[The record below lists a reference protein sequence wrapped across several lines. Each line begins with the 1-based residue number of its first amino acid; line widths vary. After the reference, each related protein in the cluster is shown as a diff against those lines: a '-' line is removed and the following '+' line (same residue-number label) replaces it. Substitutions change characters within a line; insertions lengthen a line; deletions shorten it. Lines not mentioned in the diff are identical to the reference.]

1 MTEIVCILDRSGSMH
16 SLQTEVIG
24 SFNSFV
30 EEQRRLLKDRSN
42 TLTLVLFDDKYEMVY
57 ERVPLEFVPK
67 LTSSTYFTRGMTS
80 LFDAIGKTV
89 NSINPDKS
97 KVLVLIQTD
106 GQENSSKEYKSDQVK
121 ELIKSKERFGWQF
134 NFVGAGP
141 EAFEQGQHF
150 NGVIS
155 SANQMYTTNTARG
168 MREGFNFMNNQSVAY
183 CNSR

>member
-30 EEQRRLLKDRSN
+30 EEQRKILKDRSN

-57 ERVPLEFVPK
+57 ERIPLEFVPK
-67 LTSSTYFTRGMTS
+67 LTASTYFTRGMTS

-89 NSINPDKS
+89 NSINPDKK

-106 GQENSSKEYKSDQVK
+106 GQENSSSEYKSQQIK
-121 ELIKSKERFGWQF
+121 ELIKSKEKIGWEF
-134 NFVGAGP
+134 NFIGAGP
-141 EAFEQGQHF
+141 DAFEQGQQF
-150 NGVIS
+150 NGIIS
-155 SANQMYTTNTARG
+155 SSNQKYTDNTARG
-168 MREGFNFMNNQSVAY
+168 VREGFNFMNKQSIAY
-183 CNSR
+183 CSR